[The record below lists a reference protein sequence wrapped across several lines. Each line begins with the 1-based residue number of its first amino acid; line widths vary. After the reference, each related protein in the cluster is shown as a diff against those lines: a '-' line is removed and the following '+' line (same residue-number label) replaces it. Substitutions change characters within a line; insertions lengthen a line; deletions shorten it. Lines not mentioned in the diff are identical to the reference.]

1 MNPTSQK
8 WGKLNP
14 YLLLCP
20 PRPPKLPS
28 APPSLQLCDIKAA
41 PSSPHHCLHLGFS
54 QILPVRRFQLQQ
66 RRGIREI
73 IIFPVKEGNSSVPA
87 PAPNYLQLNTRP
99 ALPGLGCSGGDARAG
114 EGGTFSTST
123 PLTFPKVFIVSP
135 LCPKPWFAAFQG
147 SLSVK
152 CSVVRL
158 QKKGG
163 WVDKDILIFY
173 QWFSGQL
180 LAF

>member
-1 MNPTSQK
+1 MDTEPTQS
-8 WGKLNP
+8 
-14 YLLLCP
+14 
-20 PRPPKLPS
+20 RLPDES
-28 APPSLQLCDIKAA
+28 NEPETREIKSIFTPVSPQAPQAA
-41 PSSPHHCLHLGFS
+41 LSTPIPAALRYKGSTCSPHRCLPLGFS
-54 QILPVRRFQLQQ
+54 QILPMRRFQLQQ

-73 IIFPVKEGNSSVPA
+73 ILPVKEGNSSMPA

-99 ALPGLGCSGGDARAG
+99 ALPGLGCSGGDAREG

-147 SLSVK
+147 SRSVK

-163 WVDKDILIFY
+163 
-173 QWFSGQL
+173 
-180 LAF
+180 